1 MALRL
6 PANVPGTPAMFCR
19 SDRDAPR
26 RHDDPQICLATPA
39 MFCRSGCDAPRRR
52 DYPPMCLALPP
63 CFAARAAMPHGAAIT
78 RQCVQLLLPCFA
90 ARAAM
95 PHGAAITRQ
104 CVQLLLPCFAART
117 PRPHGATITRK
128 CTWLGC
134 RIGQVPRP
142 CKSNLTLPGRARVSP
157 ISGLLRRKHAW
168 VCEQTNGGR
177 HGGSCLV
184 PVRVG
189 NVWEQTNGEQHRGAG
204 AVGVSLSSACE
215 CKRTANGIGQ
225 PPQCRFI
232 VQHPP
237 GFDKIVDMDMSAQCR
252 FMVQHPPSACP
263 EFLSSL
269 RRWCKQSYG
278 NDLTKISSAEKFFSF
293 LLTPPQVFDKSKF
306 SGPTRHHVHVL
317 KETQL

>member
-1 MALRL
+1 MCLATPAMFCRSGLRCPTAPRL
-6 PANVPGTPAMFCR
+6 PANVPGHSRHVLPLGLRCPTAPRLPANVPGTPAMFCRSGCDAPRRHDYPPMRLHSCHVLPLGPRCSTAPRLPANAPGTPAMFCR

-26 RHDDPQICLATPA
+26 RQDYPPMCLATPA
-39 MFCRSGCDAPRRR
+39 MFCRSDRDAPRRQ
-52 DYPPMCLALPP
+52 DYPPMRLALPP
-63 CFAARAAMPHGAAIT
+63 RFAARTAMLHSATIT
-78 RQCVQLLLPCFA
+78 RQCA
-90 ARAAM
+90 
-95 PHGAAITRQ
+95 
-104 CVQLLLPCFAART
+104 
-117 PRPHGATITRK
+117 
-128 CTWLGC
+128 WLGC

-142 CKSNLTLPGRARVSP
+142 CKSNLTPPDRASVSP

-184 PVRVG
+184 PVRAS
-189 NVWEQTNGEQHRGAG
+189 NVWEQTNGERHRGAG

-252 FMVQHPPSACP
+252 FMVQHPLWPCP
-263 EFLSSL
+263 EFSIKFAPLVQTKL
-269 RRWCKQSYG
+269 R
-278 NDLTKISSAEKFFSF
+278 E
-293 LLTPPQVFDKSKF
+293 
-306 SGPTRHHVHVL
+306 
-317 KETQL
+317 

>member
-1 MALRL
+1 MCLA
-6 PANVPGTPAMFCR
+6 TPAVVCR
-19 SDRDAPR
+19 SDSDAPR
-26 RHDDPQICLATPA
+26 RHDYPPMRLATPA
-39 MFCRSGCDAPRRR
+39 IFRRSGCDAPRRH

-63 CFAARAAMPHGAAIT
+63 CFAARAAMSHGATIT
-78 RQCVQLLLPCFA
+78 RQCAWLLPPCFA

-95 PHGAAITRQ
+95 PHGA
-104 CVQLLLPCFAART
+104 
-117 PRPHGATITRK
+117 TITRK
-128 CTWLGC
+128 YAWLGC

-184 PVRVG
+184 PVRAS

-263 EFLSSL
+263 EF
-269 RRWCKQSYG
+269 RVEFAP
-278 NDLTKISSAEKFFSF
+278 LTQTKLGKR
-293 LLTPPQVFDKSKF
+293 L
-306 SGPTRHHVHVL
+306 
-317 KETQL
+317 